1 MDMVTM
7 FLVLTEVEKDT
18 AAGYDQAAAYYIGD
32 ASEQSAATFGRA
44 QKRGADYGML
54 NGNGAAFINV
64 EIIGALTSGKAS
76 ASSIATTTSAAYVK
90 IEAYYKLL
98 YTQATLKYAHSIDE
112 AIEHEDAVEMAE
124 MIGEGYAF
132 WRTLRPWVKAWDSDK
147 AAIIDDIYDTSRAP
161 RGEPYTVQGSNYYT
175 YCHVKKILDEFVETL
190 PSGVQAN
197 YGTYDEADD
206 VECLKSGSDGSVAYA
221 DSSTITDHDDLFM
234 ETGIGNIT
242 VAGLT
247 YTPSSNV
254 GASLYFSEAV
264 KKTLQH
270 NSETGSAA
278 AVLADYHSFGLE
290 GIADRAK
297 LGHEWA
303 KFSGADYGHDSATWI
318 SDILDEASQLTHT
331 GSRLELFE
339 KTIQDTL
346 AVQAI
351 MEDLARAVD
360 GNTSYTDVSG
370 NALPSRGYS
379 NDTKTNYWDHAF
391 AKFIGT
397 ENARSKTIYARANKR
412 GANYGQNDNNGVSA
426 AAKSII
432 QDFIDGQSNAA
443 NRPALYSDIEH
454 TIQVIYAQATLRY
467 AYLVDRDLADGHAYE
482 EHQAEGL
489 AFYNTISAWV
499 KKSSAAGAGV
509 EGDAI
514 VRNFFDVNTVP
525 ESYNYYSFCA
535 VKKVM
540 VAFLGSSASQMG
552 TLEDTN
558 GIDCTSIPGGTA
570 AINTVA
576 GSYTPTADVGGSTS
590 FTVAMKSTI
599 DEIDVGEGTPDY
611 SGAKAKFAALGIQGA
626 ADEIRT
632 VEPYWELARAY
643 FGTDNWMSAY
653 FNAAADTA
661 SYGQAARI
669 EMMEKTARDAVAVM
683 AIISDAY
690 KGSKGTTDVH
700 DRYWDHAAAKFLGT
714 DATRGVTV
722 FNRAQK
728 RAANYGTLEGAD
740 AAKAN
745 SLIITALKLGK
756 DATTTQ
762 ARLAQYDAVVS
773 QMKVIYSQCVLRYA
787 YLVDQDIATGADYTE
802 HQAEGQAFWR
812 VIAPWVNAVDENG
825 AVYLEGIF
833 NLARA
838 PTHSNHFCH
847 TKEILGLMGVTSRD
861 MGTLE
866 GTERINCEGVSA
878 PENAHEYF
886 ANGGDV
892 VSAASARITT
902 LFGVCIAALVAVF
915 A

>member
-1 MDMVTM
+1 MPQEWQRRLCRVRS
-7 FLVLTEVEKDT
+7 F
-18 AAGYDQAAAYYIGD
+18 
-32 ASEQSAATFGRA
+32 
-44 QKRGADYGML
+44 
-54 NGNGAAFINV
+54 N
-64 EIIGALTSGKAS
+64 
-76 ASSIATTTSAAYVK
+76 
-90 IEAYYKLL
+90 
-98 YTQATLKYAHSIDE
+98 
-112 AIEHEDAVEMAE
+112 
-124 MIGEGYAF
+124 
-132 WRTLRPWVKAWDSDK
+132 
-147 AAIIDDIYDTSRAP
+147 
-161 RGEPYTVQGSNYYT
+161 
-175 YCHVKKILDEFVETL
+175 
-190 PSGVQAN
+190 
-197 YGTYDEADD
+197 
-206 VECLKSGSDGSVAYA
+206 
-221 DSSTITDHDDLFM
+221 TITDHDDLFM
-234 ETGIGNIT
+234 ETGIGDHRR
-242 VAGLT
+242 G
-247 YTPSSNV
+247 SSRTRPRPTS
-254 GASLYFSEAV
+254 APLYFSEAV

-270 NSETGSAA
+270 NTETGSAA

-290 GIADRAK
+290 GIADAQTWPRVAQVFRRG
-297 LGHEWA
+297 LR
-303 KFSGADYGHDSATWI
+303 HDSTWI

-360 GNTSYTDVSG
+360 GATSYTDVSG
-370 NALPSRGYS
+370 NALPSAGTPTHENQLLGS
-379 NDTKTNYWDHAF
+379 AF
-391 AKFIGT
+391 AKFAIGT
-397 ENARSKTIYARANKR
+397 ENARGKTIYARANKR

-432 QDFIDGQSNAA
+432 QDFIDGQSNRQPPRAV
-443 NRPALYSDIEH
+443 LDIEH
-454 TIQVIYAQATLRY
+454 TIQVIYAQATPLRLPRRPRSRRRPPVQG
-467 AYLVDRDLADGHAYE
+467 APGGGPRLLPPSPRGSRRAPPLA
-482 EHQAEGL
+482 L
-489 AFYNTISAWV
+489 APKV
-499 KKSSAAGAGV
+499 MPSS
-509 EGDAI
+509 
-514 VRNFFDVNTVP
+514 RNFFDVNTVP

-570 AINTVA
+570 AITTFA

-728 RAANYGTLEGAD
+728 RAAVFPRRRRRRE
-740 AAKAN
+740 AN

-762 ARLAQYDAVVS
+762 AR
-773 QMKVIYSQCVLRYA
+773 
-787 YLVDQDIATGADYTE
+787 
-802 HQAEGQAFWR
+802 WR
-812 VIAPWVNAVDENG
+812 ST
-825 AVYLEGIF
+825 
-833 NLARA
+833 
-838 PTHSNHFCH
+838 THS
-847 TKEILGLMGVTSRD
+847 
-861 MGTLE
+861 
-866 GTERINCEGVSA
+866 
-878 PENAHEYF
+878 
-886 ANGGDV
+886 
-892 VSAASARITT
+892 SAR
-902 LFGVCIAALVAVF
+902 
-915 A
+915 

>member
-7 FLVLTEVEKDT
+7 FLVLSEVEKDT
-18 AAGYDQAAAYYIGD
+18 PAGYDQAAAYFIGD
-32 ASEQSAATFGRA
+32 ASEQSAATFGFA

-54 NGNGAAFINV
+54 NANGAAFINV

-76 ASSIATTTSAAYVK
+76 PGGSATTTSAAYVK

-112 AIEHEDAVEMAE
+112 AIEHEDADEMAE
-124 MIGEGYAF
+124 MIGEGYAL
-132 WRTLRPWVKAWDSDK
+132 WRTLRPWVKAWDTAQSTNK
-147 AAIIDDIYDTSRAP
+147 ADIIDDIYDTRRAP

-190 PSGVQAN
+190 PSGVQAH

-206 VECLKSGSDGSVAYA
+206 VECLKSGSGGSVAYA
-221 DSSTITDHDDLFM
+221 ASDTITDHDDLFM
-234 ETGIGNIT
+234 ETGIGGIT

-270 NSETGSAA
+270 NTETGSAA
-278 AVLADYHSFGLE
+278 AVLGDYHSFGLE
-290 GIADRAK
+290 GIADRNK

-303 KFSGADYGHDSATWI
+303 KFSGADYGHDSVKWI
-318 SDILDEASQLTHT
+318 SDILREASQLTHT

-360 GNTSYTDVSG
+360 GTTSYTDVSG

-379 NDTKTNYWDHAF
+379 NDQKTNYWDHAF

-397 ENARSKTIYARANKR
+397 ENARGKTIYARANKR

-467 AYLVDRDLADGHAYE
+467 AYLVDRDLADGRAYK
-482 EHQAEGL
+482 EHQAEGI

-552 TLEDTN
+552 TLENTGD
-558 GIDCTSIPGGTA
+558 IDCA
-570 AINTVA
+570 AA
-576 GSYTPTADVGGSTS
+576 SSTS
-590 FTVAMKSTI
+590 NGDAADSDSEAEQAE
-599 DEIDVGEGTPDY
+599 DED
-611 SGAKAKFAALGIQGA
+611 AGA
-626 ADEIRT
+626 APSPPEPPPDPVILVDDE
-632 VEPYWELARAY
+632 YAGARRRGRCAV
-643 FGTDNWMSAY
+643 SA
-653 FNAAADTA
+653 
-661 SYGQAARI
+661 I
-669 EMMEKTARDAVAVM
+669 
-683 AIISDAY
+683 
-690 KGSKGTTDVH
+690 
-700 DRYWDHAAAKFLGT
+700 
-714 DATRGVTV
+714 
-722 FNRAQK
+722 
-728 RAANYGTLEGAD
+728 
-740 AAKAN
+740 
-745 SLIITALKLGK
+745 
-756 DATTTQ
+756 
-762 ARLAQYDAVVS
+762 VVS
-773 QMKVIYSQCVLRYA
+773 LVVVL
-787 YLVDQDIATGADYTE
+787 
-802 HQAEGQAFWR
+802 
-812 VIAPWVNAVDENG
+812 
-825 AVYLEGIF
+825 
-833 NLARA
+833 LA
-838 PTHSNHFCH
+838 
-847 TKEILGLMGVTSRD
+847 
-861 MGTLE
+861 
-866 GTERINCEGVSA
+866 
-878 PENAHEYF
+878 
-886 ANGGDV
+886 
-892 VSAASARITT
+892 
-902 LFGVCIAALVAVF
+902 
-915 A
+915 